1 MKIIYTAIFIPLLCF
16 FTISCENKN
25 QNVISNSPT
34 TDTLSTKKQMNMKSY
49 VSMFEIPANDITRAI
64 DFYKSILGLNIEKMD
79 IPEMEMG
86 IFPYEDQ
93 MVNGIIIKGDGYKP
107 SADGVTIYLDGGDNL
122 QNILSKV
129 EENKGKIMVP
139 KTQHADG
146 NGFFAIFLDSEGN
159 KIGLNSPN

>member
-1 MKIIYTAIFIPLLCF
+1 
-16 FTISCENKN
+16 
-25 QNVISNSPT
+25 
-34 TDTLSTKKQMNMKSY
+34 MKSY

-64 DFYKSILGLNIEKMD
+64 NFYNSILGLNIEKME
-79 IPEMEMG
+79 IPGMEMG

-129 EENKGKIMVP
+129 EENKGKIMIP

>member
-1 MKIIYTAIFIPLLCF
+1 MKIIKTLFTVVLFCIF
-16 FTISCENKN
+16 TMSCDNKN
-25 QNVISNSPT
+25 QNEISNSPT
-34 TDTLSTKKQMNMKSY
+34 TDTLSNKKQINMKSY
-49 VSMFEIPANDITRAI
+49 ISMFEIPATDITRAI
-64 DFYKSILGLNIEKMD
+64 NFYRSILGHNIEKME
-79 IPEMEMG
+79 IPGMEMG

-107 SADGVTIYLDGGDNL
+107 SAYGVTIYLDGGNNL
-122 QNILSKV
+122 QNILNKV
-129 EENKGKIMVP
+129 EENKGKIIVP